1 MSNLERILISI
12 YFPQFRSPSCSRFEN
27 FFISIV
33 KKKNPL
39 NKNNKINVSKN
50 IYPEKIVRNEDKRTS
65 VEIKGI
71 PMDMTKKEVRNFIE
85 QYGNL
90 NYLYITKDPNDIE
103 KKSSIA
109 YVNVINYK
117 SIIPLYMNLRNYI
130 FKRNEHNYNLKVSY
144 SLAQGKNQLKQF
156 IKQNNS
162 YKYTD

>member
-12 YFPQFRSPSCSRFEN
+12 YFPQFRSPNCSRFEN
-27 FFISIV
+27 FFISII
-33 KKKNPL
+33 KKNNPFKR
-39 NKNNKINVSKN
+39 NISKT
-50 IYPEKIVRNEDKRTS
+50 IYPEKIFRNEDKRTS

-71 PMDMTKKEVRNFIE
+71 PMDMSKKEVRNFIE

-109 YVNVINYK
+109 YVNLINYK

-130 FKRNEHNYNLKVSY
+130 IKRNEHIYNIKIMY
-144 SLAQGKNQLKQF
+144 SLHQGKNQLKQF
-156 IKQNNS
+156 IKQNHS
-162 YKYTD
+162 YKYTN

>member
-1 MSNLERILISI
+1 MERLLICI
-12 YFPQFRSPSCSRFEN
+12 YFPQFKSPTNSRFES
-27 FFISIV
+27 FFVSIL
-33 KKKNPL
+33 KKENPL
-39 NKNNKINVSKN
+39 NKNKSAKQTKN

-85 QYGNL
+85 QYGNI
-90 NYLYITKDPNDIE
+90 NYLYIIKDPNDIE

-130 FKRNEHNYNLKVSY
+130 FKRNEQNYNLKVMY
-144 SLAQGKNQLKQF
+144 SFAQGKNQLKQF

>member
-1 MSNLERILISI
+1 MSNLERILLSM
-12 YFPQFRSPSCSRFEN
+12 YFPQFRSTNCSRFEN
-27 FFISIV
+27 LFISIV
-33 KKKNPL
+33 KKKSPL
-39 NKNNKINVSKN
+39 NKKNISKN

-103 KKSSIA
+103 QKSSIA
-109 YVNVINYK
+109 YANVINYK
-117 SIIPLYMNLRNYI
+117 SIVPLYMNLRNHI
-130 FKRNEHNYNLKVSY
+130 IIRNEQNYNLKVMY

-156 IKQNNS
+156 IKQNHS
-162 YKYTD
+162 YKY

>member
-1 MSNLERILISI
+1 
-12 YFPQFRSPSCSRFEN
+12 
-27 FFISIV
+27 
-33 KKKNPL
+33 
-39 NKNNKINVSKN
+39 
-50 IYPEKIVRNEDKRTS
+50 
-65 VEIKGI
+65 
-71 PMDMTKKEVRNFIE
+71 MDMTKKEVRNFIE